1 MEGHGLHYI
10 LAVKISYRVPI
21 KYYRLKGFREIHH
34 VTKQYIN
41 RTNAHRSDHI
51 RLFFKYDFEIL
62 GFRDLVF

>member
-41 RTNAHRSDHI
+41 RTNAQTSDHI
-51 RLFFKYDFEIL
+51 DYFSNTILKYLAFAT
-62 GFRDLVF
+62 